1 MEIFGLP
8 LHPLIVHAAV
18 VLVPL
23 AALGAV
29 LLVAIP
35 SFRARYG
42 LLTELFAAAGAA
54 SALGARFTGPALAD
68 ARGLAQSPLV
78 QAHMAWGVWAPW
90 PAVLLAVA
98 FPTFLWASTH
108 PDASGAT
115 GVRGVA
121 AVLTVAGALV
131 GLALI
136 AFTGHSG
143 AMAVWGR

>member
-1 MEIFGLP
+1 MEIAGLP

-35 SFRARYG
+35 RFRARYG

-68 ARGLAQSPLV
+68 SRGLAASPLV

-90 PAVLLAVA
+90 PAVLLALA
-98 FPTFLWASTH
+98 FPALLWATAH
-108 PDASGAT
+108 PDASGAAPART
-115 GVRGVA
+115 AG
-121 AVLTVAGALV
+121 AVLTVVGAIA

-136 AFTGHSG
+136 ALTGHSG
-143 AMAVWGR
+143 ALAVWGR